1 LSSTA
6 TTDGWLL
13 GRTYDFSGGK
23 VAYELVGDGPPV
35 VLVHGTPSWSYL
47 WRDVVRRLSERWT
60 VYVYDLLGYGD
71 SEKRERQDVS
81 IAAQTDLFV
90 ELLDLWGLRSPFV
103 AGHDVGATITL
114 RAHLLRDASYRRL
127 ALADAVAIAP
137 WITPFSR
144 DVQRYLE
151 AYQTMPEHVYR
162 QALATHLRSAIY
174 KEMDDEALAPY
185 LSPWFEE
192 SGQAAHYRQVAQ
204 FDERYTT
211 EVEPLY
217 SSINLPVLVL
227 WGERDSRLDPR
238 FGERL
243 RDSIPTAR
251 LQTIPE
257 AGHFAMEDRSED
269 IATALDHFFG
279 EETD

>member
-1 LSSTA
+1 MSSIAA
-6 TTDGWLL
+6 TGSWLL
-13 GRTYDFSGGK
+13 GRTYESSGGR
-23 VAYELVGDGPPV
+23 VAYEVVGDGPPV

-47 WRDVVRRLSERWT
+47 WRDVVRRLSERWK

-71 SEKRERQDVS
+71 SGKHEGQDVS

-90 ELLDLWGLRSPFV
+90 ELLDHWGLRSPFV
-103 AGHDVGATITL
+103 AGHDIGAAIAL

-127 ALADAVAIAP
+127 ALVDAVAIAP

-144 DVQRYLE
+144 HVKRYLE

-162 QALATHLRSAIY
+162 QALATHLRSAIHR
-174 KEMDDEALAPY
+174 EMDDEALAPY
-185 LSPWFEE
+185 LSPWLGE
-192 SGQAAHYRQVAQ
+192 SGQAAYYRQVAQ

-217 SSINLPVLVL
+217 SSIDLPVLVL
-227 WGERDSRLDPR
+227 WGEQDDWLDPG

-243 RDSIPTAR
+243 RDSIPGAR
-251 LQTIPE
+251 LQTVPE
-257 AGHFAMEDRSED
+257 AGHFTMEDRPED
-269 IATALDHFFG
+269 IAAALDHFFG
-279 EETD
+279 EDPN